1 MDKLRFFVAIPA
13 PVDVVWETM
22 LGDETYR
29 QWAGVFQ
36 EGSHFLG
43 TWDKGAT
50 IRILGPGEDGSFEG
64 LVGTVAENRR
74 HEYISIQYYGQ
85 VVQGVDDVTSEA
97 ARQISGTEENYTFS
111 ESDGATTVDV
121 GMDSADEYAAMFIEG
136 WPRALEKMKELSEE
150 RR

>member
-1 MDKLRFFVAIPA
+1 MEKLRFSVSIQA

-50 IRILGPGEDGSFEG
+50 IRFLGPGGDGSFEG

-74 HEYISIQYYGQ
+74 HEYVSIQYHGQ
-85 VVQGVDDVTSEA
+85 VVNGVDDVTSDV

-111 ESDGATTVDV
+111 ESGGATTVDV
-121 GMDSADEYAAMFIEG
+121 EMDSADEYAAMFTEG
-136 WPRALEKMKELSEE
+136 WPRALEKVKELSEAS
-150 RR
+150 R